1 MTQELP
7 GIVEAVLFASP
18 EPISTEEMVSLLAET
33 GEELFLDERQIEEV
47 VQSLNGQYE
56 EQGRSF
62 FIASIGKGFC
72 FMTRKKYHPWL
83 RLFQHQNEKRRL
95 SQAAL
100 EALAIVAYK
109 QPVSKPEVDKIRGV
123 DSGYVIKQLLEKE
136 LIRVSG
142 RSDGPGRALLYKT
155 SEIFLKHFGLKD
167 VSNLPKPREIEEIIN
182 DADMK
187 QHRQIMLELRQEL
200 GEDASKKDE

>member
-7 GIVEAVLFASP
+7 GIVEALLFASP
-18 EPISTEEMVSLLAET
+18 EPITVEGMVSLLAET
-33 GEELFLDERQIEEV
+33 GDDLFLEETQIEEV
-47 VQSLNGQYE
+47 IHSLNTEYE
-56 EQGRSF
+56 EQGRAF
-62 FIASIGKGFC
+62 FISSVGTGYSFI
-72 FMTRKKYHPWL
+72 TRKKYHPWL

-100 EALAIVAYK
+100 EALSIMAYK

-142 RSDGPGRALLYKT
+142 RSEGPGRALLYT
-155 SEIFLKHFGLKD
+155 TTEIFLRHFGLND
-167 VSNLPKPREIEEIIN
+167 VSDLPKPREIEEILN

-200 GEDASKKDE
+200 EGEGSNEDE